1 MNCDLFKNKKVLLFV
16 PHQDDEINIAYGLL
30 YKIRN
35 IAKNI
40 KVVYSTNGNY
50 VVKEKYR
57 LKEGIDSLKIV
68 GIKKNN
74 IIFMGYSDQIP
85 EAKTH
90 LYHERD
96 KWIDNKNNFFTKAI
110 YNNDYHFLK
119 YHEHAIFNKENF
131 VNDIKSIIVDEMPDI
146 IIGIDFDSHPDHRA
160 LSLSLE
166 NALGRIL
173 KENNNYHPKV
183 LKAFAY
189 PTSYKGYEDYN
200 FNNPST
206 KFLKEENG
214 LETLQNPYFNWE
226 NRIIFKNSKQATN
239 YLYLKNI
246 YFYGL
251 LKHKS
256 QYILNRIKQVV
267 NSDLV
272 FFERNTNNLLNKAK
286 INVSS
291 GNPDYL
297 NDFMLFDTDNI
308 TGGINRVVTLNK
320 GYTIINKTD
329 KDKKVTIEFLDE
341 FNINVIK
348 IYVKNSIKKIV
359 LKTNDETLNT
369 TFKYENNVYKASNL
383 NLEKIK
389 KLEII
394 FDDKNDI
401 EIGEIE
407 VLENNNCIKY
417 AYLEINGNIYNDYY
431 TNDVPQ
437 VKVITNFLDNYVI
450 NKKNKSIELIYNGKI
465 IDIMQLHK
473 QNRLVLNILKNINE
487 ITLLF
492 GRIYQKIVKEL
503 RKFGGKKL

>member
-1 MNCDLFKNKKVLLFV
+1 MNYDLFKNKKVLLFI

-35 IAKNI
+35 IAESI

-57 LKEGIDSLKIV
+57 LKEGIGSLKKV
-68 GIKKNN
+68 GIKKEN

-85 EAKTH
+85 EAETH
-90 LYHERD
+90 LYHENK
-96 KWIDNKNNFFTKAI
+96 KWIDNKNNSFTMTP

-119 YHEHAIFNKENF
+119 YHEHALFNKENF
-131 VNDIKSIIVDEMPDI
+131 IKDINSIILDEMPDVI
-146 IIGIDFDSHPDHRA
+146 ICIDFDSHPDHRA

-166 NALGRIL
+166 KALGMVLR
-173 KENNNYHPKV
+173 KNHTYHPKV

-189 PTSYKGYEDYN
+189 PTSYKGYDDYS

-206 KFLKEENG
+206 KFLKEEHS
-214 LETLQNPYFNWE
+214 LELLQNPYYSWKD
-226 NRIIFKNSKQATN
+226 RIIFKNPKCATN

-256 QYILNRIKQVV
+256 QYILNRINQVI

-286 INVSS
+286 ISISS

-308 TGGINRVVTLNK
+308 TGGINREVVLNE
-320 GYTIINKTD
+320 GYTVID
-329 KDKKVTIEFLDE
+329 KNDKNKKVTIEFLNE
-341 FNINVIK
+341 VNINVIK
-348 IYVKNSIKKIV
+348 IYVKNAIKKIV
-359 LKTNDETLNT
+359 LKTLDETLDI
-369 TFKYENNVYKASNL
+369 TFKYENNIYKASNL

-394 FDDKNDI
+394 FDDKNYI

-407 VLENNNCIKY
+407 VLENNNSIKY
-417 AYLEINGNIYNDYY
+417 AYLEIDGNVYNDYY

-437 VKVITNFLDNYVI
+437 VKVITNFLDNYSI
-450 NKKNKSIELIYNGKI
+450 NKTDKRIELIYNEKI
-465 IDIMQLHK
+465 IDKIYLHRK
-473 QNRLVLNILKNINE
+473 IDSILNIKKYVNKV
-487 ITLLF
+487 TLLL

-503 RKFGGKKL
+503 RKVGGK